1 MADSVTI
8 PQDDSING
16 NDALHAP
23 QPLSN
28 GTTSHLSPEVH
39 MTQMEVD
46 PIPSAS
52 EDLSRISLDP
62 ETTEG
67 KPAVVISRAKDFR
80 DAPSGICYD
89 ARMRFHSVINPQDD
103 HPEDPRRI
111 YRIYRAIEEA
121 GLTQL
126 HAQTAEDSKV
136 LQRIPL
142 REVKKEEVLL
152 VHDLN
157 HWESMLATA
166 NMSFQQL
173 INLGSLSDSMYFNN
187 ETAYCARLACGG
199 AIETCK
205 AVAEGRCKN
214 AIAVIRPPGHHAEP
228 EFASGFCV
236 FNNVSVAAKVT
247 LQQFPET
254 CKRIL
259 ILDWDVHH
267 GNGTQTA
274 FYKDPN
280 VLFISIHRYQNGTFY
295 PGTPYGDL
303 DKCGA
308 GDGLG
313 YNINI
318 PWSQKGMD
326 DADYLHAFQKV
337 VMPIAREFNPDL
349 VIISAGFDAAVGD
362 PIGENEV
369 TPTGY
374 AHMTHML
381 MSLAGG
387 KVVACLEG
395 GYNLDAISASALAVT
410 RTLMGDPPARYTE
423 SMLPSRSALENCHAV
438 ALEQSKYWRCMGLG
452 RPFYKKTNG
461 SGSTEVHLHDVV
473 RSYQTTTLRQQYG
486 YIPLPL
492 LEDRVSASFAN
503 QAVSTPDFY
512 KKRTLVFFIHDA
524 PEVWQEP
531 QAFTNQHQVSLHQAV
546 LPNAL
551 QQYTDYFA
559 SRDFGVIDVNVPAT
573 LSGIDMMPISYTVA
587 DETARLARY
596 IWDNYIELA
605 DAEHI
610 VFLATGESCLGIVSL
625 ISTKSVKRRVKA
637 VINVYGSLPL
647 RPLTSV
653 EDALIEWYY
662 AHSLCLTTANNEC
675 WHGPKKPKRK
685 FGKAVRGEGLVRDT
699 LLAESYEQVKAFIE
713 EAIEE
718 EEDAGETEVEE
729 LV

>member
-1 MADSVTI
+1 MEIDPVPVASDELSGITLELNVLVK
-8 PQDDSING
+8 
-16 NDALHAP
+16 DA
-23 QPLSN
+23 
-28 GTTSHLSPEVH
+28 
-39 MTQMEVD
+39 
-46 PIPSAS
+46 
-52 EDLSRISLDP
+52 
-62 ETTEG
+62 
-67 KPAVVISRAKDFR
+67 PAVTLTRSKDFR

-111 YRIYRAIEEA
+111 YRIYRAIEDA

-126 HAQTAEDSKV
+126 HAQTADDSKA
-136 LQRIPL
+136 LKRIPL
-142 REVKKEEVLL
+142 REVKRDEVLL

-166 NMSFQQL
+166 NMTFQQL

-199 AIETCK
+199 AIETCR
-205 AVAEGRCKN
+205 AVADGRCKN

-247 LQQFPET
+247 MQNFPET

-280 VLFISIHRYQNGTFY
+280 VLFISLHRYQNGTFY
-295 PGTPYGDL
+295 PGTPYGDM

-308 GDGLG
+308 QEGLG
-313 YNINI
+313 YNVNI
-318 PWSQKGMD
+318 PWSTKGMN

-337 VMPIAREFNPDL
+337 VMPISREFNPDL

-369 TPTGY
+369 TPAGY

-410 RTLMGDPPARYTE
+410 RTLMGDAPARY
-423 SMLPSRSALENCHAV
+423 MHDLQPSRYALETCHLV
-438 ALEQSKYWRCMGLG
+438 ALEQSKYWQCMGRG
-452 RPFYKKTNG
+452 RPYYKRGQNG
-461 SGSTEVHLHDVV
+461 LSSEVGLHDVV
-473 RSYQTTTLRQQYG
+473 RSYQVSTLRKKFG

-492 LEDRVSASFAN
+492 LEDRVSFSFEN

-512 KKRTLVFFIHDA
+512 KQRTLVVFIHDA
-524 PEVWQEP
+524 PEVWQDP
-531 QAFTNQHQVSLHQAV
+531 QAFPNQHQVSLHDAV

-551 QQYTDYFA
+551 QQYAEYFA
-559 SRDFGVIDVNVPAT
+559 SREFGVIDVNVPAT
-573 LSGIDMMPISYTVA
+573 LTGIDFMPVTYTVA

-596 IWDNYIELA
+596 LWDNYVELS

-610 VFLATGESCLGIVSL
+610 IFLATGESCLGIVSL
-625 ISTKSVKRRVKA
+625 ISTKAVKGRVKA
-637 VINVYGSLPL
+637 VINVYGNLPL

-653 EDALIEWYY
+653 EDGLVEWYY
-662 AHSLCLTTANNEC
+662 EHSLCLTTAGNEC
-675 WHGPKKPKRK
+675 WQGPKKPKRK
-685 FGKAVRGEGLVRDT
+685 FGKAIRGGSQVRDE
-699 LLAESYEQVKAFIE
+699 LLAETFEQIRAFVE
-713 EAIEE
+713 EAIDEE
-718 EEDAGETEVEE
+718 EEDEEDEAEAEIATAIVANGTEADNAM
-729 LV
+729 